1 MPPLS
6 ATQRELEIQARKAE
20 RDVSTA
26 STQSSALD
34 AAISAVESYLNAL
47 KLASSPSEKQRLD
60 AKCKELLRKAE
71 DIKKS
76 KYWSQHLQKRTNSSG
91 RNSSAGPR
99 LREPVSTRNLSNR
112 EQIILLEASKLNGFV
127 FPPWSAV
134 PNASEFELEE
144 DDELFMD
151 SCDLPLSG
159 LQREIFNGWKRPAE
173 ILGIGEANKDD
184 AEIPTPVMGAIHPI
198 DLVQDVTTDCSVVA
212 SLCAAI
218 SQVERGYS
226 KTLAI
231 KFYPSEE
238 ETFSP
243 KLSQS
248 GKYMFRMHFN
258 GCYRKV
264 VIDDR
269 LPSSKTSRF
278 LHVVDRKNPAL
289 LWPAL
294 VEKAYLKVRGG
305 YDFPGSNSGTD
316 LWILTGWIP
325 EQIFLHDEDVIPDQ
339 LWKRLFN
346 AFNYGD
352 VLITVG
358 TGSLTEREEEELGL
372 VSVHDY
378 AILDIQE
385 VNGRRQFL
393 VKNPWAAGSIWKGI
407 GQSHHPAP
415 AGNDGENKYDQQQS
429 HRTLSP
435 GTFWTD
441 CDKLL
446 QNFENLYLNWNPT
459 LFSYRQD
466 IHFTWDLSSASSVP
480 GCLAGNPQFAV
491 GSKAGGSVWLLLSR
505 HFHSG
510 DYIRTRNQL
519 IDVSSESDEPGFI
532 SLYVFKKD
540 GQRVCVSDG
549 AFRRGPYVDSP
560 NTLMRFE
567 MPPNTVYTVVA
578 AEQSLRRS
586 SQNFSLSGFSTAPL
600 SISHATEEYGHVR
613 KLPAAWTTSTAGGN
627 ADSARYP
634 TNPQFRIDILE
645 PCNIAVTLETED
657 PELAAHVKV
666 MWSDGKRVSSVRSRD
681 VVFDSGDYRRGC
693 AFAEHSGLTNGSFTV
708 VCSTFAPDQLGKFTL
723 WIKTTKP
730 CIVKPLPAEGA
741 GQLNIVS
748 DIGRFPPG
756 TDRILAPI
764 ITSRLAR
771 VTAIVRHKGSW
782 TGTRSVAPS
791 PILMTLELGQGPY
804 KDILASSGDGSFSN
818 AVSGIRIEDFDLQ
831 PDFAQWGGL
840 WLVVERVGGPG
851 SQVYDTIELEIMS
864 EERVTIG
871 PWGDGGR

>member
-1 MPPLS
+1 MPPPSSTLG
-6 ATQRELEIQARKAE
+6 ELEIQARKAE
-20 RDVSTA
+20 KDVSA
-26 STQSSALD
+26 AETQSTALD
-34 AAISAVESYLNAL
+34 AAISAVENYLNAL
-47 KLASSPSEKQRLD
+47 RLASSPSEKQRLD

-76 KYWSQHLQKRTNSSG
+76 KSWSQYLQTSTSSG
-91 RNSSAGPR
+91 RSNSSAGSR

-112 EQIILLEASKLNGFV
+112 EQIILLEDSKLNGFV

-134 PNASEFELEE
+134 PDAREFELEE
-144 DDELFMD
+144 DGVLFTD
-151 SCDLPLSG
+151 LCDLPLSE
-159 LQREIFNGWKRPAE
+159 LQCEIFNGWKRPSE
-173 ILGIGEANKDD
+173 ILCAGEANDGGD
-184 AEIPTPVMGAIHPI
+184 SPSSVMRSIHPI

-226 KTLAI
+226 KSSAI
-231 KFYPSEE
+231 KLYPSEE

-243 KLSQS
+243 KISQS

-264 VIDDR
+264 VVDDR

-278 LHVVDRKNPAL
+278 LHVIDRNNPAL

-325 EQIFLHDEDVIPDQ
+325 EQIFLHDEDVISDQ

-358 TGSLTEREEEELGL
+358 TGLLTEREEEELGL

-378 AILDIQE
+378 AILDMKE
-385 VNGRRQFL
+385 ENGRRQFL
-393 VKNPWAAGSIWKGI
+393 VKNPWAAGSVWKGI
-407 GQSHHPAP
+407 GQSHPLAE
-415 AGNDGENKYDQQQS
+415 GNGQTKPDQQPC
-429 HRTLSP
+429 RPPLSP

-446 QNFENLYLNWNPT
+446 QNFENLYLNWNPK

-466 IHFTWDLSSASSVP
+466 IHFTWDLSSTSSVP
-480 GCLAGNPQFAV
+480 GCFAGNPQFSV

-505 HFHSG
+505 HFNSG
-510 DYIRTRNQL
+510 DYIRPRNQL

-532 SLYVFKKD
+532 SIYVFKKG
-540 GQRVCVSDG
+540 GQRVCLSDG
-549 AFRRGPYVDSP
+549 ALRRGPYVDSP

-567 MPPNTVYTVVA
+567 MPPNTIYTVVA

-586 SQNFSLSGFSTAPL
+586 NQNFSLSGFSTAPL

-613 KLPAAWTTSTAGGN
+613 KLAAAWTTSTAGGN

-634 TNPQFRIDILE
+634 TNPQFRIDITE
-645 PCNIAVTLETED
+645 PCDIAVMLETED
-657 PELAAHVKV
+657 PELAIHVKIV
-666 MWSDGKRVSSVRSRD
+666 WSDGKRVSSVRSRD
-681 VVFDSGDYRRGC
+681 VAFDSGDYRRGC
-693 AFAEHSGLTNGSFTV
+693 AFAEHSYLAKGSYTA

-723 WIKTTKP
+723 WIKTTKS
-730 CIVKPLPAEGA
+730 CVVKPLPAEGA
-741 GQLNIVS
+741 GQFSILS
-748 DIGRFPPG
+748 DIGKFPPG

-764 ITSRLAR
+764 TTPRLAKIK
-771 VTAIVRHKGSW
+771 AIVRHKGSW
-782 TGTRSVAPS
+782 TGSRAVAPS
-791 PILMTLELGQGPY
+791 PILMTIELGQGPY
-804 KDILASSGDGSFSN
+804 KDILASSGDGNFSD
-818 AVSGIRIEDFDLQ
+818 AVSGIRIEEFNLQ
-831 PDFAQWGGL
+831 PDFEHRGGL

-851 SQVYDTIELEIMS
+851 GQVHDAIELEILS
-864 EERVTIG
+864 EERVAIG
-871 PWGDGGR
+871 PWGVGDG

>member
-1 MPPLS
+1 
-6 ATQRELEIQARKAE
+6 
-20 RDVSTA
+20 
-26 STQSSALD
+26 
-34 AAISAVESYLNAL
+34 
-47 KLASSPSEKQRLD
+47 
-60 AKCKELLRKAE
+60 
-71 DIKKS
+71 
-76 KYWSQHLQKRTNSSG
+76 
-91 RNSSAGPR
+91 
-99 LREPVSTRNLSNR
+99 
-112 EQIILLEASKLNGFV
+112 
-127 FPPWSAV
+127 
-134 PNASEFELEE
+134 
-144 DDELFMD
+144 
-151 SCDLPLSG
+151 
-159 LQREIFNGWKRPAE
+159 
-173 ILGIGEANKDD
+173 
-184 AEIPTPVMGAIHPI
+184 
-198 DLVQDVTTDCSVVA
+198 
-212 SLCAAI
+212 
-218 SQVERGYS
+218 
-226 KTLAI
+226 
-231 KFYPSEE
+231 
-238 ETFSP
+238 
-243 KLSQS
+243 
-248 GKYMFRMHFN
+248 MHFN
-258 GCYRKV
+258 GCYRKGG
-264 VIDDR
+264 IDDR
-269 LPSSKTSRF
+269 LPSSKTPRF
-278 LHVVDRKNPAL
+278 LHVIDRKNPAL

-378 AILDIQE
+378 AILDMQE

-407 GQSHHPAP
+407 GQSHPPVPAE
-415 AGNDGENKYDQQQS
+415 GDGENNADRQQS

-480 GCLAGNPQFAV
+480 GYLARNPQFAV

-510 DYIRTRNQL
+510 DYIGTRNKL
-519 IDVSSESDEPGFI
+519 IDVSCENNEPGFI

-540 GQRVCVSDG
+540 GQRTCVSDG
-549 AFRRGPYVDSP
+549 LSAG
-560 NTLMRFE
+560 
-567 MPPNTVYTVVA
+567 A
-578 AEQSLRRS
+578 QQSLPRV

-627 ADSARYP
+627 TDSARYP

-645 PCNIAVTLETED
+645 PCNISVILETED
-657 PELAAHVKV
+657 PELAAHVK
-666 MWSDGKRVSSVRSRD
+666 
-681 VVFDSGDYRRGC
+681 RRLPPGC
-693 AFAEHSGLTNGSFTV
+693 AFAEHFGLTNGSFTA
-708 VCSTFAPDQLGKFTL
+708 VCSTFAPNQPGKFTL
-723 WIKTTKP
+723 LIKTTKP

-741 GQLNIVS
+741 GQLSIVS
-748 DIGRFPPG
+748 DIGIFPPG
-756 TDRILAPI
+756 TNKILAPI
-764 ITSRLAR
+764 TTSRLAR
-771 VTAIVRHKGSW
+771 ITAIVRHKGSW

-804 KDILASSGDGSFSN
+804 KGILSSSGDGSFSN

-831 PDFAQWGGL
+831 PDFEQRGGL
-840 WLVVERVGGPG
+840 WLVVERVGGLG
-851 SQVYDTIELEIMS
+851 SQVHDTIELEILS
-864 EERVTIG
+864 EERVAIG
-871 PWGDGGR
+871 PWGTGGG